1 MRFRLTPPGL
11 PVFFVSLVL
20 AIAAVATLYTHVPVV
35 GHYVSAHRFWVLVAA
50 YVVLVL
56 GVVMDGL

>member
-1 MRFRLTPPGL
+1 MRFRLTPPGF
-11 PVFFVSLVL
+11 PVFFVSLAL
-20 AIAAVATLYTHVPVV
+20 AIAAVATLYTHVPIV

-50 YVVLVL
+50 YVVLFL